1 MVSRVRLLAIAGSGR
16 SGSTILGRTLAQ
28 IHGWIYCGELRLGF
42 LALAANRLCAC
53 GVPAQECAFW
63 RAVVEHAFGS
73 FDLAMLERATELGNR
88 VALNRHAV
96 LHLSPFRSSRFRD
109 EVAEYASIASKIYL
123 SMQAISKTEVIIDTS
138 KMPGYYLAMR
148 ESGSLDMYMVHLVRD
163 SRAVAFSNRR
173 KNLAPG
179 NPNAVRYMPVQ
190 DPAVVAM
197 GWNLKNAFVD
207 VAMSTA
213 GKSILLRYEDF
224 IADPLRHIEAVID
237 MVGSKQ
243 RPPEIRDGT
252 IEIGTDHSLAGNP
265 IRFDRGAVRLR
276 VDDEWRAAMRQRHQ
290 ALVTTLTWPMLMAYG
305 YMGRWRSEGG
315 AESA

>member
-28 IHGWIYCGELRLGF
+28 VHGWIYCGELRLGF
-42 LALAANRLCAC
+42 LALAANRLCGC
-53 GVPAQECAFW
+53 GMPAQACPFW
-63 RAVVEHAFGS
+63 RAVIEHAFGT
-73 FDLAMLERATELGNR
+73 FYQPVLERAAALSNR
-88 VALNRHAV
+88 VALNRHAI
-96 LHLSPFRSSRFRD
+96 LHLCPLRSSRFRN

-123 SMQAISKTEVIIDTS
+123 SMQAVSRAEVIIDSS

-148 ESGSLDMYMVHLVRD
+148 DSEALDMHVIHLVRD

-179 NPNAVRYMPVQ
+179 NPNAIRYMPVQ
-190 DPAVVAM
+190 DPALVAIA
-197 GWNLKNAFVD
+197 WNLKNAFVHM
-207 VAMSTA
+207 AMSTA

-224 IADPLRHIEAVID
+224 IAAPLRHIEAVIE

-265 IRFDRGAVRLR
+265 IRFDRGLVRLR
-276 VDDEWRAAMRQRHQ
+276 VDDEWRAAMQRRHQ

-315 AESA
+315 AKRA

>member
-1 MVSRVRLLAIAGSGR
+1 MVDRVRLLSIAGSGR

-28 IHGWIYCGELRLGF
+28 VRGWIYCGELRLGF
-42 LALAANRLCAC
+42 FALAANRLCGC
-53 GVPAQECAFW
+53 GMPAQECAFW
-63 RAVVEHAFGS
+63 RAVIEHAFGT
-73 FDLAMLERATELGNR
+73 FDRAVLERGAELSKR
-88 VALNRHAV
+88 VALNRHAA
-96 LHLSPFRSSRFRD
+96 LHLSPFRSSRFQS
-109 EVAEYASIASKIYL
+109 EVAEYAFIAAQIYR
-123 SMQAISKTEVIIDTS
+123 SMQAVSGAEVIIDTS

-148 ESGSLDMYMVHLVRD
+148 ENESIDMYMVHLVRD

-179 NPNAVRYMPVQ
+179 NPNAVTFMPIQ

-197 GWNLKNAFVD
+197 AWNLKNAFVD
-207 VAMSTA
+207 MAMSTA

-224 IADPLRHIEAVID
+224 IANPVRHVGAVIE

-265 IRFDRGAVRLR
+265 IRFDRGVVHLR
-276 VDDEWRAAMRQRHQ
+276 VDDEWRAAMQRRHQ
-290 ALVTTLTWPMLMAYG
+290 ALVTSLTWPMLMAYG
-305 YMGRWRSEGG
+305 YLGRWRSEG
-315 AESA
+315 AKSA